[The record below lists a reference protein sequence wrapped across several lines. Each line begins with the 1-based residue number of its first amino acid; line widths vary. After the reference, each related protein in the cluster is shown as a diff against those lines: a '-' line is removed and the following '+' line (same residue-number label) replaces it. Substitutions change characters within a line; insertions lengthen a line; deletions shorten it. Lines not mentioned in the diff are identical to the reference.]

1 MLRVTLY
8 ISGIFIFFMK
18 NDACAQQGPHDT
30 IRVGTIIT
38 DTNDTL
44 LHIWINEVTVLG
56 KAPVWLVKQRR
67 QRQREDEEY
76 RRLRYNVQIVYP
88 YAVKAAI
95 VLQDVDSMLSTL
107 QSKDAKR
114 MYKHRKEDD
123 LKRQFKGELEDLT
136 IDQGKILI
144 KLIARETGKPCYTIV
159 KDLKG
164 GFNAGIWQTVAII
177 FSHNLR
183 NTYDAQGED
192 SAIETIVQ
200 EILAKNKS

>member
-18 NDACAQQGPHDT
+18 NDACAQRGPHDT

-200 EILAKNKS
+200 EILAKKKS